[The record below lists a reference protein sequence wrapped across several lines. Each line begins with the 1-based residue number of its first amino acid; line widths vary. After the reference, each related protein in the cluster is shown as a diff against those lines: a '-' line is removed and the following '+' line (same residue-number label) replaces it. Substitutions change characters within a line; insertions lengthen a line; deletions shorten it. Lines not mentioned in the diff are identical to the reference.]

1 MSLNNLN
8 LSNIYEISTLYFHK
22 DGVFC
27 LCILRDKRIMSS
39 SNDCSIR
46 IFNENS
52 FECDL
57 IINEN
62 NEGVIFVSQL
72 KDETILSCSYNKDIK
87 IYKLIGLFDYQI
99 VQKLTKHNNFVFK
112 VIQLSS
118 NENLISVSQDE
129 TVKFWRKFEEKY
141 IHIDSIHDN
150 IFFQDIIE
158 INNNEIAVS
167 SSKLE
172 LIIFY
177 EIENKKEIFRLN
189 SIKCYF
195 WNNILKKLNN
205 NFLLVG
211 GYDEFYIVDCIEHEL
226 KLKIKNNNC
235 DVTSILVLNEN
246 DFLIGD
252 FFGNIQLF
260 KYKNNQCK
268 LISNK
273 QNAHFNEIY
282 SMINYDS
289 KFILTSSEDY
299 YIKIWKI
306 N

>member
-8 LSNIYEISTLYFHK
+8 NLYEISTLYFHK
-22 DGVFC
+22 ESVFC
-27 LCILRDKRIMSS
+27 LCILNDKRILSS

-46 IFNENS
+46 IFNQIS

-62 NEGVIFVSQL
+62 NEGVIYVFQL
-72 KDETILSCSYNKDIK
+72 NDNSILSCSYNNEIK
-87 IYKLIGLFDYQI
+87 IYKLIGKYDYQI
-99 VQKLTKHNNFVFK
+99 IQKLNKHKNFVFK
-112 VIQLSS
+112 VIQLK

-129 TVKFWRKFEEKY
+129 TIKFWKKYEEKY
-141 IHIDSIHDN
+141 IHIDSIHDK

-177 EIENKKEIFRLN
+177 EIENKKEIFRIN

-205 NFLLVG
+205 KILLVG
-211 GYDEFYIVDCIEHEL
+211 GYDEFYIIDYLEH
-226 KLKIKNNNC
+226 KLKIKINNNNC
-235 DVTSILVLNEN
+235 DVTSILILNEN

-252 FFGNIQLF
+252 FFGNIKKF
-260 KYKNNQCK
+260 KYKNNKCE
-268 LISNK
+268 LIYDK

-282 SMINYDS
+282 SMINFNN
-289 KFILTSSEDY
+289 KFLFTCSEDY

>member
-8 LSNIYEISTLYFHK
+8 NLYEISTLYFHK
-22 DGVFC
+22 ESVFC
-27 LCILRDKRIMSS
+27 LCVLNDKRILSS

-46 IFNENS
+46 IFNQIS

-62 NEGVIFVSQL
+62 NEGVIYVFQL
-72 KDETILSCSYNKDIK
+72 NDNSILSCSYNNEIK
-87 IYKLIGLFDYQI
+87 IYKLIGKYDYQI
-99 VQKLTKHNNFVFK
+99 IQKLNKHKNFVFK
-112 VIQLSS
+112 VIQLK
-118 NENLISVSQDE
+118 NENLISISQDE
-129 TVKFWRKFEEKY
+129 TIKFWKKYEEKY
-141 IHIDSIHDN
+141 IHIDSIHDK

-177 EIENKKEIFRLN
+177 EIGNKKEIFRIN

-205 NFLLVG
+205 KILLVG
-211 GYDEFYIVDCIEHEL
+211 GYDEFYIIDYLEH
-226 KLKIKNNNC
+226 KLKIKINNNNC
-235 DVTSILVLNEN
+235 DVTSILILNEN

-252 FFGNIQLF
+252 FFGNIKKF
-260 KYKNNQCK
+260 KYKNNQCE
-268 LISNK
+268 LIYDK

-282 SMINYDS
+282 SMINFNN
-289 KFILTSSEDY
+289 KFLFTCSEDY

>member
-1 MSLNNLN
+1 
-8 LSNIYEISTLYFHK
+8 
-22 DGVFC
+22 
-27 LCILRDKRIMSS
+27 MSS
-39 SNDCSIR
+39 SNDYSIR
-46 IFNENS
+46 IFKENS

-211 GYDEFYIVDCIEHEL
+211 GYDEFYIVDCIEHE
-226 KLKIKNNNC
+226 
-235 DVTSILVLNEN
+235 
-246 DFLIGD
+246 FLIGD

>member
-1 MSLNNLN
+1 
-8 LSNIYEISTLYFHK
+8 LYFHK
-22 DGVFC
+22 ESVFC
-27 LCILRDKRIMSS
+27 LCVLNDKRILSS

-46 IFNENS
+46 IFNQIS

-62 NEGVIFVSQL
+62 NEGVIYVFQL
-72 KDETILSCSYNKDIK
+72 NDNSILSCSYNNEIK
-87 IYKLIGLFDYQI
+87 IYKLIGKYDYQI
-99 VQKLTKHNNFVFK
+99 IQKLNKHKNFVFK
-112 VIQLSS
+112 VIQLK

-129 TVKFWRKFEEKY
+129 TIKFWKKYEEKY
-141 IHIDSIHDN
+141 IHIDSIHDK

-177 EIENKKEIFRLN
+177 EIEKKKEIFRIN

-205 NFLLVG
+205 KILLVG
-211 GYDEFYIVDCIEHEL
+211 GYDEFYIIDYLEH
-226 KLKIKNNNC
+226 KLKIKINNNNC
-235 DVTSILVLNEN
+235 DVTSILILNEN

-252 FFGNIQLF
+252 FFGNIKKFQ
-260 KYKNNQCK
+260 YKNNQCE
-268 LISNK
+268 LIYDK

-282 SMINYDS
+282 SMINFNN
-289 KFILTSSEDY
+289 KFLFTCSEDY

>member
-8 LSNIYEISTLYFHK
+8 NLYEISTLYFHK
-22 DGVFC
+22 ESVFC
-27 LCILRDKRIMSS
+27 LCILNDKRILSS

-46 IFNENS
+46 IFNQIS

-62 NEGVIFVSQL
+62 NEGVIYVFQL
-72 KDETILSCSYNKDIK
+72 NDNSILSCSYNNEIK
-87 IYKLIGLFDYQI
+87 IYKLIGKYDYQI
-99 VQKLTKHNNFVFK
+99 IQKLNKHKNFVFK
-112 VIQLSS
+112 VIQLK
-118 NENLISVSQDE
+118 NENLISISQDE
-129 TVKFWRKFEEKY
+129 TIKFWKKYEEKY
-141 IHIDSIHDN
+141 IHIDSIHDK

-177 EIENKKEIFRLN
+177 EIENKKEIFRIN

-205 NFLLVG
+205 KILLVG
-211 GYDEFYIVDCIEHEL
+211 GYDEFYIIDYLEH
-226 KLKIKNNNC
+226 KLKIKINNNNC
-235 DVTSILVLNEN
+235 DVTSILILNEN

-252 FFGNIQLF
+252 FFGNIKKF
-260 KYKNNQCK
+260 KYKNNKCE
-268 LISNK
+268 LIYDK

-282 SMINYDS
+282 SMINFNN
-289 KFILTSSEDY
+289 KFLFTCSEDY

>member
-1 MSLNNLN
+1 MSLNNFN
-8 LSNIYEISTLYFHK
+8 LYEISTLYFHK
-22 DGVFC
+22 ESVFC
-27 LCILRDKRIMSS
+27 LCVLNDKRILSS

-46 IFNENS
+46 IFNQIS

-62 NEGVIFVSQL
+62 NEGVIYVFQL
-72 KDETILSCSYNKDIK
+72 CDNSILSCSYNNEIK
-87 IYKLIGLFDYQI
+87 IYKLIGLNDYQI
-99 VQKLTKHNNFVFK
+99 VQKLDKHKNFVFK
-112 VIQLSS
+112 VIQIY

-129 TVKFWRKFEEKY
+129 TIKFWKKYEEKY

-177 EIENKKEIFRLN
+177 EIAHKKQIFKIN

-205 NFLLVG
+205 NILIVG
-211 GYDEFYIVDCIEHEL
+211 GYDEFYIIDFLEH
-226 KLKIKNNNC
+226 KLKIKIDNNNC
-235 DVTSILVLNEN
+235 DVTSILILNEN
-246 DFLIGD
+246 EFLIGD
-252 FFGNIQLF
+252 FFGNIKKF

-268 LISNK
+268 LIYNK

-282 SMINYDS
+282 SMINYNN
-289 KFILTSSEDY
+289 KLFTCSEDF